1 LHHRNG
7 TTTPAVSDA
16 VVQRSGAAL
25 AALESVASQEQV
37 VAEILHDLGNFFH
50 KLYYW
55 ADYLRS
61 GDAAR
66 DGDPTAG
73 EMLEGTIKQLQDYLK
88 SAFDYLAPVALSPTR
103 ITAVDVVN
111 SLVGK
116 VSARLCGAPVRADR
130 SDGLE
135 HLDVLVDPSRMSQAL
150 EVVVRQ
156 VASQVGETSTVAIG
170 ARTANGQGP
179 AGIEVR
185 IDVERCV
192 NASPW
197 FRTAEAGVEW
207 ALAEKLFDLHGG
219 RLSQDAGEANT
230 LGVVMFL
237 PVCA

>member
-1 LHHRNG
+1 VNG
-7 TTTPAVSDA
+7 DA
-16 VVQRSGAAL
+16 VQRSDVAL
-25 AALESVASQEQV
+25 AALQSVATQEQV

-66 DGDPTAG
+66 DGDATAG
-73 EMLEGTIKQLQDYLK
+73 EMLEGTIKQLQEYLK
-88 SAFDYLAPVALSPTR
+88 AAFDYLAPVALNPTR
-103 ITAVDVVN
+103 VTAVDVLN

-116 VSARLCGAPVRADR
+116 VSARLGGTPLRVERT
-130 SDGLE
+130 DGLE
-135 HLDVLVDPSRMSQAL
+135 PFSVLVDPSRISQAL

-156 VASQVGETSTVAIG
+156 VASQVGDASSVAIE
-170 ARTANGQGP
+170 ASAANGTGP
-179 AGIEVR
+179 TGIEVR

-192 NASPW
+192 NASTW

-219 RLSQDAGEANT
+219 RLSQDAGEADT
-230 LGVVMFL
+230 LGLVMFL
-237 PVCA
+237 PVCG

>member
-1 LHHRNG
+1 VAEG
-7 TTTPAVSDA
+7 A
-16 VVQRSGAAL
+16 VQRSDVAL
-25 AALESVASQEQV
+25 AALESVATQEEV

-66 DGDPTAG
+66 DGDATAG

-88 SAFDYLAPVALSPTR
+88 AAFDYLAPVALSPAR
-103 ITAVDVVN
+103 MTAVDVLN

-116 VSARLCGAPVRADR
+116 VSARLCGTPVRVDR
-130 SDGLE
+130 PDE
-135 HLDVLVDPSRMSQAL
+135 LDPLNILIDPSRMSQAL

-156 VASQVGETSTVAIG
+156 VASQVGEASSVAIE
-170 ARTANGQGP
+170 AKTANGKGP

-192 NASPW
+192 NASTW

-219 RLSQDAGEANT
+219 RLSQDTGEGNT
-230 LGVVMFL
+230 LGLVMFL
-237 PVCA
+237 PVCG